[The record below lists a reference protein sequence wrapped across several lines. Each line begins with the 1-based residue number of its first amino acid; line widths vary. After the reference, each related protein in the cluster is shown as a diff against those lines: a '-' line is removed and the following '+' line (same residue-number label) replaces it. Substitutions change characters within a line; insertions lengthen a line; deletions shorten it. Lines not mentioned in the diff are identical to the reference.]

1 MAFEALTD
9 DKLIRQ
15 CKGGGE
21 TAFNV
26 LFRRHF
32 DDLLQYAARQLN
44 DRELAEE
51 LVMDLMLKLW
61 QQSELSEIP
70 HLKQYLYKSVKN
82 AVISHWRKKALVIV
96 PLETVEGAQEPFSPA
111 ADYAILDAEA
121 QTAYRDKLAELSPQR
136 RLVYTMSREL
146 EMSHAEIAAETNLS
160 VNTVKNHIKAALR
173 YFRGNL
179 KAYTE
184 ATFVISFLALLA
196 VN

>member
-1 MAFEALTD
+1 MTFKELPD
-9 DKLIRQ
+9 HILMKQ
-15 CKGGGE
+15 CKEGNE

-32 DDLLQYAARQLN
+32 DDLLQYAGRQLK

-61 QQSELSEIP
+61 RQTEFAEIQ
-70 HLKQYLYKSVKN
+70 HLNQYLYRSLKN
-82 AVISHWRKKALVIV
+82 AIISHWRKKALSFV
-96 PLETVEGAQEPFSPA
+96 PLENMSASNEPLSRS
-111 ADYAILDAEA
+111 ADYAIIDAEV
-121 QTAYRDKLAELSPQR
+121 QTLYQDKLAELSPQR

-160 VNTVKNHIKAALR
+160 VNTVKNHIKAALN
-173 YFRGNL
+173 YFREDL

-184 ATFVISFLALLA
+184 ATLILLLLFLF
-196 VN
+196 